1 MCFSASA
8 SFSLA
13 AATAVVGVATLYQV
27 QRPREIA
34 LAAVPLLFALQ
45 QAVEGLLWLELSG
58 AADRAA
64 IAALAF
70 AFLLF
75 AEVLWP
81 VYAVLA
87 VLLVEP
93 DHRRRAILCAVVA
106 AGAALSLY
114 LLSGLLSEPPAAIV
128 RGHSIAYSRHA
139 GVFSWQQ
146 AAYVIITVGGPVV
159 SSHRIIRLFGVAVAI
174 GFAITAYA
182 YAATLISVWCFF
194 AAASSS
200 LLYWHFRGAARQ
212 ARLRPGG
219 KHSGGHI

>member
-1 MCFSASA
+1 MCFSATA

-128 RGHSIAYSRHA
+128 RGHSIAYSRSS

-146 AAYVIITVGGPVV
+146 VAYVIITVGGPVV
-159 SSHRIIRLFGVAVAI
+159 SSHRIIRLFGVALAI
-174 GFAITAYA
+174 SFAITAYA
-182 YAATLISVWCFF
+182 YTATLISVWCFF
-194 AAASSS
+194 AAANST

-212 ARLRPGG
+212 VRLHRG
-219 KHSGGHI
+219 

>member
-1 MCFSASA
+1 MCFSATA

-13 AATAVVGVATLYQV
+13 AATAVIGVATLHQV
-27 QRPREIA
+27 RHRRELI
-34 LAAVPLLFALQ
+34 LAVVPLLFALQ
-45 QAVEGLLWLELSG
+45 QVIEGLLWLELSG
-58 AADRAA
+58 AGDRVV

-81 VYAVLA
+81 VYAALA

-93 DHRRRAILCAVVA
+93 DHRRRVILCAIA
-106 AGAALSLY
+106 ATGAALSLY
-114 LLSGLLSEPPAAIV
+114 LLSGLLREPPAASV
-128 RGHSIAYSRHA
+128 RGHSIAYSRITDI
-139 GVFSWQQ
+139 FSWQQ
-146 AAYVIITVGGPVV
+146 AAYVIVTVGAPVV
-159 SSHRIIRLFGVAVAI
+159 SSHRIIRLFGVVVAI

-194 AAASSS
+194 AAAGSS

-212 ARLRPGG
+212 APLRQDRR
-219 KHSGGHI
+219 HSGGHA

>member
-1 MCFSASA
+1 MCFSATA

-27 QRPREIA
+27 QQPRGIA

-58 AADRAA
+58 AGDRAA

-81 VYAVLA
+81 VYATLA

-93 DHRRRAILCAVVA
+93 DHRRRAILCAIAA

-159 SSHRIIRLFGVAVAI
+159 SSHGIIRLFGVAVAI
-174 GFAITAYA
+174 SFAITAYA
-182 YAATLISVWCFF
+182 YAATLISVWCLF
-194 AAASSS
+194 AAANST

-212 ARLRPGG
+212 ARLHRG
-219 KHSGGHI
+219 